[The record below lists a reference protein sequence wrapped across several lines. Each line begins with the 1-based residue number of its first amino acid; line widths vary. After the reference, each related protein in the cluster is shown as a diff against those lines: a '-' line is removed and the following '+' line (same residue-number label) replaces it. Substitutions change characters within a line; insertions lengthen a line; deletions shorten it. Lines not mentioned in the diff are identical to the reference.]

1 MFKQMRT
8 ALFWYYLF
16 KFRKRAIIIVLLLL
30 IALFSNFI
38 YADVVEY
45 LNLKERLQYLEIAL
59 ILKWFIIIFNL
70 TFSIY
75 LILTLFKKDE
85 EFEEKELK
93 KQRKENIKTSP
104 KDFSQREKDL
114 LYKKT
119 LKTKADILL
128 EK

>member
-1 MFKQMRT
+1 MFKQMKS

-38 YADVVEY
+38 YADIVEY
-45 LNLKERLQYLEIAL
+45 LKLKNRLQYLEIAL
-59 ILKWFIIIFNL
+59 ILKWIIIIFNL

-75 LILTLFKKDE
+75 LILTLFKKDDE
-85 EFEEKELK
+85 LENKEKNKPK
-93 KQRKENIKTSP
+93 KDDIKPSA

-119 LKTKADILL
+119 LKTKADMLL
-128 EK
+128 GK

>member
-1 MFKQMRT
+1 MFKQMKS

-38 YADVVEY
+38 YADIVEY
-45 LNLKERLQYLEIAL
+45 LKLKNRLQYLEIAL
-59 ILKWFIIIFNL
+59 ILKWIIIIFNL

-75 LILTLFKKDE
+75 LILTLFKKDD
-85 EFEEKELK
+85 EFEEKEKNKPK
-93 KQRKENIKTSP
+93 KDDIKPSA

-114 LYKKT
+114 LHKKT

>member
-1 MFKQMRT
+1 MFKQMKS

-45 LNLKERLQYLEIAL
+45 LKLKNRLQYLEIAL
-59 ILKWFIIIFNL
+59 ILKWIIIIFNL

-75 LILTLFKKDE
+75 LILTIFKKDD
-85 EFEEKELK
+85 EFEEKEKNKPK
-93 KQRKENIKTSP
+93 KDDIKHSA

-119 LKTKADILL
+119 LKTKADMLL
-128 EK
+128 GK

>member
-1 MFKQMRT
+1 MFKQMKS

-38 YADVVEY
+38 YADIVEY
-45 LNLKERLQYLEIAL
+45 LKLKNRLQYLEIAL
-59 ILKWFIIIFNL
+59 ILKWIIIIFNL

-75 LILTLFKKDE
+75 LILTLFKKDD
-85 EFEEKELK
+85 EFEEKEKNKPK
-93 KQRKENIKTSP
+93 KDDIKHSA

>member
-1 MFKQMRT
+1 MFKQMKS

-38 YADVVEY
+38 YADIVEY
-45 LNLKERLQYLEIAL
+45 LKLKNRLQYLEIAL
-59 ILKWFIIIFNL
+59 ILKWIIIIFNL

-75 LILTLFKKDE
+75 LILTLFKKDD
-85 EFEEKELK
+85 EFEEKEKNKPK
-93 KQRKENIKTSP
+93 KDDIKHSA

-119 LKTKADILL
+119 LKTKADMLL
-128 EK
+128 GK

>member
-1 MFKQMRT
+1 MFKQMKS

-16 KFRKRAIIIVLLLL
+16 KFRKRAIIIILLLL

-45 LNLKERLQYLEIAL
+45 LKLKNRLQYLEIAL
-59 ILKWFIIIFNL
+59 ILKWIIIIFNL

-75 LILTLFKKDE
+75 LILTLFKKDD
-85 EFEEKELK
+85 EFEEKEKNKPK
-93 KQRKENIKTSP
+93 KDDIKHSA

-119 LKTKADILL
+119 LKTKADMLL
-128 EK
+128 GK